1 VNKTEEAIDIL
12 QRCIKKDDKNPEY
25 FNYLGVAYQK
35 SENMQLALEN
45 YKRAIALDSN
55 FALPWNNMGSLYMTE
70 FVRSKNEKDLQRA
83 LDYFNTA
90 LAFDPNLI
98 AAVNGKN
105 AALKFMEK
113 FEEINRD

>member
-1 VNKTEEAIDIL
+1 MAH
-12 QRCIKKDDKNPEY
+12 
-25 FNYLGVAYQK
+25 QK
-35 SENMQLALEN
+35 SENLQLALEN

-70 FVRSKNEKDLQRA
+70 FVRSKNKKDLQRA
-83 LDYFNTA
+83 VDCFNTA

-98 AAVNGKN
+98 AAVNGKK

-113 FEEINRD
+113 FEERNDN